1 MSYRGAIETVKKGK
15 SRAYGEV
22 SEEDSSDIGHT
33 GTTVDESGRKLSH
46 AKEIQCNSC
55 FLTTCRLEIRAKS

>member
-33 GTTVDESGRKLSH
+33 GTTVDESGTKTESF
-46 AKEIQCNSC
+46 QGNSM
-55 FLTTCRLEIRAKS
+55 